1 MPDIADRAADLPPR
15 DPSKPDTEQGLFQK
29 FIVTRTD
36 GSSGP
41 GGKHEGCEYFVLD
54 TDHDPHAPAALA
66 AYATE
71 VERTHPQLAA
81 DMRLRYRLPP
91 TVPLEVRWSK
101 DKVSVP
107 ILRNF
112 DNSDPLGWLQIRQDA
127 LPPTPDFCFS
137 IGYKVLRWEQDRV
150 IDYQLQSV
158 AIIPDAAYRKVID
171 QERDQLLQPTE
182 ERIRTLRARAIG
194 IARDVAQSCA
204 PSGPVDVSS
213 TYGDLAE
220 HLLNEPEVVKA
231 VGAWCKAV
239 ERAVDQPGSER
250 NVMSLYSAAEQVQK
264 LRAHAFGICR
274 DIADRFAQEAND
286 GTSSPALFRRLAS
299 HLLSEPEVIDAIGAW
314 REASRAHAENPSTP
328 APWGE
333 APAADRTH
341 ARRMLAQFA
350 ALELRAT
357 LSAHQEE
364 WWRINRERE
373 ACEADIL
380 RVLAAGLHVRKTHP
394 GRLMSEAQSEA
405 AIDALRSAEMP
416 QAVPGRCRDLAERLR
431 NFTPESQMGGSWTVG
446 MAADLLEQVANA
458 WNRRPAAG
466 TNLSQGKPPAVHATP
481 VLLETTALWAGAQ
494 TAESDGA
501 VHFTREA
508 WVKFVKCLGEEPPL
522 EILTSPGISAPASA
536 VYDECAARG
545 CREDRPCAQ
554 GECARGPQA
563 GEPT

>member
-1 MPDIADRAADLPPR
+1 MPDIADRASDLPPR
-15 DPSKPDTEQGLFQK
+15 DPSKPDIPKE
-29 FIVTRTD
+29 
-36 GSSGP
+36 
-41 GGKHEGCEYFVLD
+41 
-54 TDHDPHAPAALA
+54 
-66 AYATE
+66 
-71 VERTHPQLAA
+71 
-81 DMRLRYRLPP
+81 M
-91 TVPLEVRWSK
+91 
-101 DKVSVP
+101 VSVP

-112 DNSDPLGWLQIRQDA
+112 DNSDPLGWLQIRRDA
-127 LPPTPDFCFS
+127 LPPTPDWCFS
-137 IGYKVLRWEQDRV
+137 IGYNVLAQERGQV
-150 IDYQLQSV
+150 TDYRLQAVS
-158 AIIPDAAYRKVID
+158 ITPDAAYRKVID
-171 QERDQLLQPTE
+171 QERDQLLLQPTE
-182 ERIRTLRARAIG
+182 ERIRALRARAIG
-194 IARDVAQSCA
+194 IARDVAHSCA

-250 NVMSLYSAAEQVQK
+250 NVMSLYSGAEQVLK
-264 LRAHAFGICR
+264 LRAHAFSVCR

-314 REASRAHAENPSTP
+314 REASREHAENPSTP

-341 ARRMLAQFA
+341 ARRMLAQYA

-394 GRLMSEAQSEA
+394 GRLMSEAQGQA
-405 AIDALRSAEMP
+405 AIDALREARMP
-416 QAVPGRCRDLAERLR
+416 TAVPGRCRDLAERLR
-431 NFTPESQMGGSWTVG
+431 NFTPESQMGGSWTTG

-458 WNRRPAAG
+458 WDRRPAAG

-481 VLLETTALWAGAQ
+481 VLLETTALWAGAKMGE
-494 TAESDGA
+494 ADG
-501 VHFTREA
+501 VSFTSEA
-508 WVKFVKCLGEEPPL
+508 WAKFVKCLGEEPPL
-522 EILTSPGISAPASA
+522 EILTSPGVSAP
-536 VYDECAARG
+536 VHLVHQRCVERG
-545 CREDRPCAQ
+545 CQEAKTCPSGKCAMGP
-554 GECARGPQA
+554 GEQA
-563 GEPT
+563 

>member
-41 GGKHEGCEYFVLD
+41 GGKHEGCEHFVLD

-91 TVPLEVRWSK
+91 TVPLEVSWSNEM
-101 DKVSVP
+101 VSVP

-112 DNSDPLGWLQIRQDA
+112 DNSDPLGWLQIRRDA

-158 AIIPDAAYRKVID
+158 AIIHDATYRKVID
-171 QERDQLLQPTE
+171 QEAGRRLVQPTE
-182 ERIRTLRARAIG
+182 EWIRKLRARAIG
-194 IARDVAQSCA
+194 IARDVAQSCT
-204 PSGPVDVSS
+204 PSGPVDLSS

-231 VGAWCKAV
+231 IGAWFMEV

-250 NVMSLYSAAEQVQK
+250 NVRRLYSSAEQVLK
-264 LRAHAFGICR
+264 LRAHAFGVCR

-286 GTSSPALFRRLAS
+286 GSSSPALFRRLANR
-299 HLLSEPEVIDAIGAW
+299 LLSEPEVIDAIGAW
-314 REASRAHAENPSTP
+314 REASQEHAENPSTP
-328 APWGE
+328 APWGK

-341 ARRMLAQFA
+341 ARRMLAQYA

-394 GRLMSEAQSEA
+394 GRLMSEAQGQA
-405 AIDALRSAEMP
+405 AIDALRGAKMP
-416 QAVPGRCRDLAERLR
+416 MAVPGRCRDLASKLR
-431 NFTPESQMGGSWTVG
+431 WHVLPDSWISEGWNAG
-446 MAADLLEQVANA
+446 MLADLLEQIADH

-481 VLLETTALWAGAQ
+481 VLLETTALWAGAKMGE
-494 TAESDGA
+494 ADG
-501 VHFTREA
+501 VSFTSEA
-508 WVKFVKCLGEEPPL
+508 WAKFVKCLSEEPPL
-522 EILTSPGISAPASA
+522 EILTSPGVSAPVNV
-536 VYDECAARG
+536 VYDECVARG

-554 GECARGPQA
+554 GQCARGP